1 MATRIHQLHYFSL
14 ALQLIASGL
23 CHGQMTEL
31 KDEHAI
37 LPQSLSRG
45 GQIAVS
51 ADQAG
56 SLESVRDSILEPRTH
71 QGDRQHRESSD
82 WTSVRR
88 RDPPLVSALQRA
100 WKRGAVELAVEGY
113 TKVLI
118 ECQKQQSPTATVAL
132 MSSDSQQAHCFR
144 F

>member
-1 MATRIHQLHYFSL
+1 MATRIHQLHYFAF

-37 LPQSLSRG
+37 LPQSLSREG
-45 GQIAVS
+45 RVAVS
-51 ADQAG
+51 ADHAG
-56 SLESVRDSILEPRTH
+56 SLAKARKSIRESWTH
-71 QGDRQHRESSD
+71 QGGRQHRESSD
-82 WTSVRR
+82 WTPVR
-88 RDPPLVSALQRA
+88 RDPPLVLALQRA
-100 WKRGAVELAVEGY
+100 WKRGVVELAVEGY
-113 TKVLI
+113 TNVLV